1 MPSPRTLKI
10 IGIVFVVGFIALC
23 VYLLIPK
30 TYIIFATAPGEITV
44 VINGKPAQ
52 QVKNKDQIMVGE
64 GHYKI
69 TASRSEFDSYTA
81 EFDVKSGST
90 AEFLVAL
97 NPQTDAARQL
107 LLDSASQSVI
117 QRFHG
122 NRLTSETQKITDT
135 NPIVSVLPISA
146 RLYTVYACPSVKFVG
161 DSTKIAVCVD
171 LYQDGLVPYV
181 IKDLASRGFK
191 ADALEMIYINK
202 F

>member
-1 MPSPRTLKI
+1 MPRPRTLKI
-10 IGIVFVVGFIALC
+10 IGVVLVVGFITLC

-30 TYIIFATAPGEITV
+30 TYIIFAAAPGEITV

-69 TASRSEFDSYTA
+69 TASRNEFDSYTA
-81 EFDVKSGST
+81 ELDVKSGAT

-97 NPQTDAARQL
+97 TPQTEAAREL
-107 LLDSASQSVI
+107 LLDKASQSVI

-122 NRLTSETQKITDT
+122 NKLTAETQKITDT
-135 NPIVSVLPISA
+135 NPIIKVLPISA
-146 RLYTVYACPSVKFVG
+146 RLYTIYACPSVKFAG
-161 DSTKIAVCVD
+161 DSTKIAICVD
-171 LYQDGLVPYV
+171 LYQAGLVPYV
-181 IKDLASRGFK
+181 IKDLAARGFK
-191 ADALEMIYINK
+191 AESLEMIYVNK